1 MKKRVYVYLLCL
13 SEDEKEEDEE
23 EEYFLERMSW
33 QLKLIARLP
42 ILVSISLER
51 DLNGHSIPK

>member
-1 MKKRVYVYLLCL
+1 MYVFCV
-13 SEDEKEEDEE
+13 SEEEKEE